1 MQDRELYRQILG
13 IESPW
18 YVARVDLQ
26 LNQGEIHVYLG
37 HDEEVEWPCPE
48 CQKACTLFDHQPER
62 QWRHLDTCQYK
73 TVLHAPVPRSDCAEH
88 GVRVVKLPWAEAGSR
103 FTLLFEAIA
112 IEWLKQAS
120 QKAVAD
126 QMKLSWHEIH
136 GIMKRAVQRGLK
148 RRQLEKICRI
158 GIDEKAFRTGYSYM
172 TLVNDLE
179 RGCVLYV
186 AEGRE
191 QSSLDPFWSSLS
203 EEQLNG
209 IEAIAMDMWEAYL
222 NSIRAHVPCP
232 ETKVVFDKFHIAQ
245 HLGEAVDEVRRAEQK
260 HLRAI
265 GDNRLTGTRYQWLKN
280 PKRLKPTERRQF
292 AELRRSHLKTAR
304 AYALRQAAMTLFEYF
319 YSGPARKHFHWW
331 HSWAVRCRLKPMKK
345 VAEMMKRR
353 FENIITFVQHRITNA
368 TSESINAKI
377 QWVKYT
383 ARGFR
388 NKANFKDAVYFHAG
402 GLNMAPSTHSKP

>member
-18 YVARVDLQ
+18 YVERVDLQ
-26 LNQGEIHVYLG
+26 LNHGQVHVYLD
-37 HDEEVEWPCPE
+37 HKRNIQWLCPE
-48 CQKACTLFDHQPER
+48 CEKPCKLFDHQEER
-62 QWRHLDTCQYK
+62 QWRHLDTCQYR
-73 TVLHAPVPRSDCAEH
+73 TVLHARVPRSDCADH
-88 GVRVVKLPWAEAGSR
+88 GPRVVKLPWAEPGSR

-120 QKAVAD
+120 QKAVAE
-126 QMKLSWHEIH
+126 QMRMSWDEIH
-136 GIMKRAVQRGLK
+136 GIMKRAVARGLQ
-148 RRQLEKICRI
+148 RRKLETISRI

-172 TLVNDLE
+172 TLVNDLD
-179 RGCVLYV
+179 RRCVLYV

-191 QSSLDPFWSSLS
+191 QSSLDPFWSTLS
-203 EEQLNG
+203 EDQLNG

-222 NSIRAHVPCP
+222 NSIRAHLP
-232 ETKVVFDKFHIAQ
+232 EAERKVVFDKFHIAQ
-245 HLGEAVDEVRRAEQK
+245 HLGEAVDFVRRAEQK
-260 HLRAI
+260 SLKAI
-265 GDNRLTGTRYQWLKN
+265 GDDRLTGTRYQWLKN
-280 PKRLKPTERRQF
+280 PTRLKPTERRQF
-292 AELRRSHLKTAR
+292 AQLRKSHLKTAR
-304 AYALRQAAMTLFEYF
+304 AWALRQAAMTLFDYV
-319 YSGPARKHFHWW
+319 YPGPARKHFRWW
-331 HSWAVRCRLKPMKK
+331 YGWAVRSRLKPMKK

-402 GLNMAPSTHSKP
+402 GLNMAPSAHYKA

>member
-18 YVARVDLQ
+18 YVDRVDLK
-26 LNQGEIHVYLG
+26 LNHGEVHVYLE
-37 HDEEVEWPCPE
+37 HKANIEWTCPE
-48 CQKACTLFDHQPER
+48 CEKPCKLFDHQEER
-62 QWRHLDTCQYK
+62 QWRHLDTCQYR
-73 TVLHAPVPRSDCAEH
+73 TVLHARVPRSDCSDH
-88 GVRVVKLPWAEAGSR
+88 GPRVVKLPWAEAGSR

-120 QKAVAD
+120 QKAVAE
-126 QMKLSWHEIH
+126 QMKMSWHEVH
-136 GIMKRAVQRGLK
+136 GIMKRAVVRGLK
-148 RRQLEKICRI
+148 RRKLETISRI

-172 TLVNDLE
+172 TLVNDLD

-191 QSSLDPFWSSLS
+191 QTSLDPFWSTLS
-203 EEQLNG
+203 EDQLNG
-209 IEAIAMDMWEAYL
+209 IEAVAMDMWEAYL
-222 NSIRAHVPCP
+222 NSIRAHLPGAAQ
-232 ETKVVFDKFHIAQ
+232 KVVFDKFHIAQ
-245 HLGEAVDEVRRAEQK
+245 HLGEAVDFVRRAEQK
-260 HLRAI
+260 SLKAI
-265 GDNRLTGTRYQWLKN
+265 GDDRLTGTRYQWLKN
-280 PKRLKPTERRQF
+280 PKRLKPTERLQF
-292 AELRRSHLKTAR
+292 AQLRKSHLKTAR
-304 AYALRQAAMTLFEYF
+304 AWALRQAAMTLFDYI
-319 YSGPARKHFHWW
+319 YPGPARKHFHWW
-331 HSWAVRCRLKPMKK
+331 HGWAVRSRLKPMKK

-402 GLNMAPSTHSKP
+402 GLNMAPSTHYKP

>member
-18 YVARVDLQ
+18 YVERVDLQ
-26 LNQGEIHVYLG
+26 LKQGEIHVYLE
-37 HDEEVEWPCPE
+37 HKEEVEWRCPE
-48 CQKACTLFDHQPER
+48 CEKACTLFDHQPER
-62 QWRHLDTCQYK
+62 QWRHLDTCQYR
-73 TVLHAPVPRSDCAEH
+73 TVLHARVPRSDCAEH
-88 GVRVVKLPWAEAGSR
+88 GARGVRLPWAEAGSR

-120 QKAVAD
+120 QKAVAE

-136 GIMKRAVQRGLK
+136 GIMKRAVQRGL
-148 RRQLEKICRI
+148 RRRKLETIRRI
-158 GIDEKAFRTGYSYM
+158 GVDEKAFRTGYSYM
-172 TLVNDLE
+172 TLVNDLD

-186 AEGRE
+186 GEGRE
-191 QSSLDPFWSSLS
+191 QSSLDPFWSTLS
-203 EEQLNG
+203 PDQLNE

-222 NSIRAHVPCP
+222 NSIRAHLPGA
-232 ETKVVFDKFHIAQ
+232 EQKVVFDKFHIAQ
-245 HLGEAVDEVRRAEQK
+245 YLGEAVDLVRRAEQK
-260 HLRAI
+260 SLKAI

-280 PKRLKPTERRQF
+280 PKRLKPTERRGF
-292 AELRRSHLKTAR
+292 AHLRRSHLKTAR
-304 AYALRQAAMTLFEYF
+304 AWALRQAGMTLFDYV
-319 YSGPARKHFHWW
+319 YPGPARKHFHWW
-331 HSWAVRCRLKPMKK
+331 HSWAIRSRLKPMKK
-345 VAEMMKRR
+345 VAQMMKRR
-353 FENIITFVQHRITNA
+353 FENIITFIQHRITNA

-402 GLNMAPSTHSKP
+402 GLNMAPSTH